1 MTRPHRTAAVCLA
14 ACAMLAA
21 CVTERER
28 IAPRGVPVRESG
40 AGKRPAPTPATVP
53 PRPTGPVA
61 QPVREGT
68 TSARVQI
75 TVAPLGMLRYDAQTL
90 PLVSPDGAFLAVQE
104 GDAPTWD
111 TLLATD
117 QQEAAETTGIAV
129 YSVGDGLTRTQ
140 PVIALP
146 VGCTLGRDAN
156 ATGYLIESVQPDA
169 SRWIGLARWT
179 TGEVEWLAQGTA
191 IAAHAALLAT
201 DAHGTHTPL
210 VYSRRDRGGV
220 GHSAIVL
227 RDSLGNESVFATP
240 EVSYCFPTPAPDG
253 SVVFACALRANT
265 LDLIAVRVID
275 DAQTPHA
282 KKLGAIAATRPLG
295 TFEDPL
301 AIAHQVF
308 AGVQPSAWCDGD
320 AAFAKGAIAFAH
332 PGRGRTAVLNPAE
345 GTLTWMPEKTV
356 SAAAWQSEADT
367 GFFCTAPKELL
378 FQPLTGAAS
387 TRILPSPYVA
397 RVVNPGTPQMLLFGP
412 SKARQD
418 ELELLRLI
426 P

>member
-1 MTRPHRTAAVCLA
+1 MTRLHRTAALCLA
-14 ACAMLAA
+14 ACATLAA
-21 CVTERER
+21 CVTEKQR
-28 IAPRGVPVRESG
+28 IAPRGVPVRESS
-40 AGKRPAPTPATVP
+40 AGKRPAPTSAPVP
-53 PRPTGPVA
+53 TRPTGPVA
-61 QPVREGT
+61 LPVREGT

-75 TVAPLGMLRYDAQTL
+75 TVAPLGVIPYDAQTL

-117 QQEAAETTGIAV
+117 QQEPAGATRIAV
-129 YSVGDGLTRTQ
+129 YRVGDGPTRTQ
-140 PVIALP
+140 PMTPLP

-156 ATGYLIESVQPDA
+156 AQGYLIETVRSDA
-169 SRWIGLARWT
+169 SRWIGLASWA

-191 IAAHAALLAT
+191 IAAHASLLPT
-201 DAHGTHTPL
+201 DAHGTDTPL
-210 VYSRRDRGGV
+210 VYSRRDRGGA

-227 RDSLGNESVFATP
+227 RDSLGNESVFASP
-240 EVSYCFPTPAPDG
+240 EASYCFPTPSPDG
-253 SVVFACALRANT
+253 SVVFACALRATT
-265 LDLIAVRVID
+265 LDLVAVRVID

-282 KKLGAIAATRPLG
+282 RKLGAIATTRPLG

-308 AGVQPSAWCDGD
+308 AGLQPSAWCDGD

-356 SAAAWQSEADT
+356 SAAAWLSEADT

-397 RVVNPGTPQMLLFGP
+397 RVVNPGTPQMLLLGP
-412 SKARQD
+412 SKSRQD